1 MGGVVNLVHFEC
13 GLKVLCITYLYT
25 YYIKSIH
32 TLKKIIFD
40 DLPLLQFLMR
50 ENTTKEN
57 KGVST
62 KIMKWAVGP
71 CTLALIV

>member
-1 MGGVVNLVHFEC
+1 M
-13 GLKVLCITYLYT
+13 K
-25 YYIKSIH
+25 
-32 TLKKIIFD
+32 
-40 DLPLLQFLMR
+40 

-62 KIMKWAVGP
+62 KIMKWALGP